1 MPRTARI
8 AAVAATF
15 AVATAA
21 VTGCSSSDNDKA
33 TSTPVMPPAATI
45 AGHTTP
51 ASSTPSTPG
60 VYQPLDTGKGKS
72 GLEASILSV
81 EDADTRYGPGT
92 VVTFQIVNTTQT
104 PWEGYNWS
112 EPSLVYGPAG
122 TPAEKITSLS
132 EGYGAGVQGT
142 IPPGS
147 RQTVKTAYKVSKSQL
162 NPAVITAGSVVWQG
176 DFATFQR

>member
-8 AAVAATF
+8 AAVAAAF
-15 AVATAA
+15 ALTAA
-21 VTGCSSSDNDKA
+21 VVTGCSSSDNDKA
-33 TSTPVMPPAATI
+33 TSTPVMPPAATT
-45 AGHTTP
+45 AGHTTTP
-51 ASSTPSTPG
+51 PSTASTPG
-60 VYQPLDTGKGKS
+60 VYQPMDTAKGKS

-92 VVTFQIVNTTQT
+92 VITFQVVNTTQT

-112 EPSLVYGPAG
+112 EPTLVYGPAG

-147 RQTVKTAYKVSKSQL
+147 RQTVKTAYKVGKAQL
-162 NPAVITAGSVVWQG
+162 NPAVITAGSVLWQG
-176 DFATFQR
+176 DFTTFQR